1 MTECLALNKGDSAK
15 TSMQNKYI
23 FNKNICS
30 LTNLYLSAL
39 QHPNAACKLSIC
51 GQQVTLQ
58 CIHTFSLLSY
68 TPTKSQLCLFPK
80 PVY

>member
-1 MTECLALNKGDSAK
+1 MMERLALNKGDSAK
-15 TSMQNKYI
+15 TSTQNKDI
-23 FNKNICS
+23 FNKKICS

-39 QHPNAACKLSIC
+39 RHPDAACKPSIC
-51 GQQVTLQ
+51 GQVTLQ
-58 CIHTFSLLSY
+58 CIHTFLLLSY